1 MNNTLKS
8 IARTGYAAKGIIYGI
23 TGVLTFL
30 AAFNMGGQRAGK
42 LKVLDFLEKQ
52 TFGNILL
59 VIIGLGLLAY
69 ATWRFIQA
77 FKDPENIGNQKKG
90 KLKRTAFAVSGLIYL
105 GLSISAFMS
114 VIGSSSSNNGS
125 SAKNSSFLASDMGLI
140 VLGIVGVIII
150 GVGIYQFTKIS
161 KDKFE
166 KKFSQKALSEE
177 KRRKT
182 LYNSAYLGLA
192 SRGVLF
198 LIIGFFAVK
207 AAFSANPNEIKTT
220 TDAFTFLE
228 KSSYGSWLLGIVA
241 IGLVA
246 YAIYT
251 LMLSKYRRFK

>member
-125 SAKNSSFLASDMGLI
+125 SAKNSSFLASDIGLI

-220 TDAFTFLE
+220 TDAFAFLE